1 MTELQQTATGEST
14 AGSLWERWTQTHTE
28 AIVLVIVALG
38 FVLRVREAWGTFLN
52 PDEALHFFIAN
63 RASLDA
69 VYRASLTQAHPPLL
83 FFLLYGLRSLG
94 SSEFLL
100 RLPSILTGTLFCWIF
115 FKWLTRILGP
125 TVGLI
130 GLTFVA
136 FLPPMISVTA
146 QVRQYGLLLL
156 FLISGA
162 WFLERALAENSPRL
176 MLISAVSLWLAMLSH
191 YSAFFFV
198 AVIGLYTLL
207 RIWRESVS
215 VHTLIAWVAGQIVAF
230 ALAVFLFVTH
240 ISKIKG
246 TNMAGQAFDGW
257 LRKSYFHRGSDN
269 PFTFL
274 VTRSF
279 SLFQYIFG
287 QLVVGDIVALL
298 FIAGIVLLLR
308 SNGRTL
314 RMTERYG
321 VVVLLILPFILN
333 YAAALFD
340 LYPYGGTRH
349 CVYLAIFA
357 IAAVSACV
365 VGIAGQNALRAI
377 AISGLTI
384 ALCFI
389 FRTNHAPYIARA
401 DQNRAPMDRAVSFI
415 REQIPT
421 SDPILAD
428 YESGIELGHYLCE
441 QRPISYDGSIPG
453 FVVFHCGAH
462 RVISTIPDVW
472 AFTPPVFLN
481 QWANL
486 LRNGHLAPG
495 EAVWVVQAG
504 WMVKLDDDLR
514 KTIPEFHDLKTQTF
528 GNNIRLFKLMEG
540 QPMPA
545 AADASKATAPEQH

>member
-1 MTELQQTATGEST
+1 MTEPQQRATEES
-14 AGSLWERWTQTHTE
+14 AAVSLWEQWTQTHTE
-28 AIVLVIVALG
+28 AIALVIVALG

-69 VYRASLTQAHPPLL
+69 VYRASLIQAHPPLL

-94 SSEFLL
+94 SSEFVL

-115 FKWLTRILGP
+115 FKWLTGILGR
-125 TVGLI
+125 TVGLV
-130 GLTFVA
+130 GLVFA
-136 FLPPMISVTA
+136 ALLPPMISVTA
-146 QVRQYGLLLL
+146 QVRQYGLLLF

-162 WFLERALAENSPRL
+162 WFLEHALAENSPKL
-176 MLISAVSLWLAMLSH
+176 VLIAAVSLWLAMLSH
-191 YSAFFFV
+191 YSALFFV
-198 AVIGLYTLL
+198 AVIGLYALL
-207 RIWRESVS
+207 RIWREGTSVGA
-215 VHTLIAWVAGQIVAF
+215 VIAWVAGQLVAF

-246 TNMAGQAFDGW
+246 TTMAEQAFDGW
-257 LRKSYFHRGSDN
+257 LRKSYFHRGNDN
-269 PFTFL
+269 PLTFL

-287 QLVVGDIVALL
+287 QLVVGDVVALL
-298 FIAGIVLLLR
+298 FIAGIIFLLR
-308 SNGRTL
+308 SKGQTL
-314 RMTERYG
+314 RRERYG
-321 VVVLLILPFILN
+321 VAMLLVLPFILN

-357 IAAVSACV
+357 IPAVSACV
-365 VGIAGQNALRAI
+365 VQISGQNTLRAL
-377 AISGLTI
+377 AISALIVT
-384 ALCFI
+384 LCFI

-401 DQNRAPMDRAVSFI
+401 DQDRAHMDSAVSFI
-415 REQIPT
+415 REQIPA
-421 SDPILAD
+421 SDPILVD

-441 QRPISYDGSIPG
+441 QRPVSYDGSIPG
-453 FVVFHCGAH
+453 FLAFHCGGH
-462 RVISTIPDVW
+462 CVISTVPDVW

-486 LRNGHLAPG
+486 VRNRHLTPG

-504 WMVKLDDDLR
+504 WMVKLDEDLR
-514 KTIPEFHDLKTQTF
+514 KEFPEFHDLKTQAF
-528 GNNIRLFKLMEG
+528 GNNVRLFGLMEE
-540 QPMPA
+540 QPMPTA
-545 AADASKATAPEQH
+545 GNSSKDMAPEQH

>member
-1 MTELQQTATGEST
+1 MKEIHEGLAGQNTSAYLGDTEPTWAES
-14 AGSLWERWTQTHTE
+14 WERWHQTHIE
-28 AIVLVIVALG
+28 LIALVIVALG

-63 RASLDA
+63 RTSLDA
-69 VYRASLTQAHPPLL
+69 VYKVSLTQAHPPLL
-83 FFLLYGLRSLG
+83 FFLLYGLRFLG
-94 SSEFLL
+94 RSEFLL

-125 TVGLI
+125 TVGLT
-130 GLTFVA
+130 GLVFVA

-176 MLISAVSLWLAMLSH
+176 MLISAVSLWLAILSH
-191 YSAFFFV
+191 YSAFLFV

-207 RIWRESVS
+207 RIWRENVS
-215 VHTLIAWVAGQIVAF
+215 VHTLIAWVAGQVVAF
-230 ALAVFLFVTH
+230 AFAVFLFVTH

-257 LRKSYFHRGSDN
+257 LRKSYLHRGSDN

-298 FIAGIVLLLR
+298 FVAGIVLLLR
-308 SNGRTL
+308 GNGRML
-314 RMTERYG
+314 RRRERYR
-321 VVVLLILPFILN
+321 VVVLFVLPFILN
-333 YAAALFD
+333 YTGALFD

-349 CVYLAIFA
+349 CVDLAIFA

-377 AISGLTI
+377 AISSLTI

-401 DQNRAPMDRAVSFI
+401 DQNRAHMDRAVSFI
-415 REQIPT
+415 REQIPP

-441 QRPISYDGSIPG
+441 Q
-453 FVVFHCGAH
+453 
-462 RVISTIPDVW
+462 
-472 AFTPPVFLN
+472 
-481 QWANL
+481 
-486 LRNGHLAPG
+486 
-495 EAVWVVQAG
+495 
-504 WMVKLDDDLR
+504 
-514 KTIPEFHDLKTQTF
+514 
-528 GNNIRLFKLMEG
+528 
-540 QPMPA
+540 
-545 AADASKATAPEQH
+545 